1 LLFTKNLTT
10 HPLKPYGFANR
21 CFYSFGRA
29 LVYCFLKIYCAFRR
43 EGPYLP
49 EGPFIV
55 AANHE
60 SFIDPPILQLAVGR
74 RRVRFLMIESF
85 YYTRLLN
92 RFCNVMRCVAVK
104 TESLNKTTM
113 NLALEILEAR
123 LPVAIFPQ
131 GARMEPGDLGG
142 ASKGVAFL
150 ARRAQV
156 PVIPVRI
163 RGTGR
168 VLPKGA
174 WFPRPRRVSVHVGD
188 AIEFP
193 QGEGEKVSLDEF
205 KETIMSAIAA
215 L

>member
-1 LLFTKNLTT
+1 LLFTKDLTT

-21 CFYSFGRA
+21 CFYAFGRA
-29 LVYCFLKIYCAFRR
+29 LIFCFLKVYCAFRR
-43 EGPYLP
+43 EGPHLP
-49 EGPFIV
+49 EGAFIV

-60 SFIDPPILQLAVGR
+60 SFIDPPVLQLAVGR
-74 RRVRFLMIESF
+74 RRVRFMMIESF
-85 YYTRLLN
+85 YYSRLLN
-92 RFCNVMRCVAVK
+92 RFCNAMRCVAVK

-113 NLALEILEAR
+113 SLALNVLDAG

-131 GARMEPGDLGG
+131 GARMEPGDLSG

-163 RGTGR
+163 RGTGK
-168 VLPKGA
+168 VLPKGV
-174 WFPRPRRVSVHVGD
+174 WFPRPRRVSVH
-188 AIEFP
+188 I
-193 QGEGEKVSLDEF
+193 GEPIDFSHRDGESLSLDGI